1 MLNFV
6 KSFFSIYWDDP
17 MGLSFNLLMWCITLI
32 DLWIPKNPC
41 ILGKKPT
48 WPWCIIFSCIVAFGL
63 LLIIF
68 CWGFLHLCLSVI
80 LACSSLFLCIFL
92 WFCYQ
97 GDAGLM
103 EWVDTDRISL
113 WFLREGKRLIHR
125 IALDKHFGFQCRE
138 VKAKQSTIILL
149 SWGNRDQKWGRS
161 RALDIMGWSA
171 GEREPSQRKTPEI
184 CMESPWN
191 WNRLQMNRVKL
202 HVPGKE

>member
-1 MLNFV
+1 
-6 KSFFSIYWDDP
+6 
-17 MGLSFNLLMWCITLI
+17 MWCITLI

-97 GDAGLM
+97 GDVGLM
-103 EWVDTDRISL
+103 EWVDTDRIRL
-113 WFLREGKRLIHR
+113 WFLREGKWLIHR
-125 IALDKHFGFQCRE
+125 IALDKHFGSQCRE

-171 GEREPSQRKTPEI
+171 GEREPIQRKTPEI

-191 WNRLQMNRVKL
+191 WNRPQMNRVKL